1 MRDDQIRYEALRRRV
16 ARRVRRRLW
25 LSLLWHTGLFIVLNS
40 VAWPLWLMTAP
51 WWSRWNLFP
60 LSFLWLGVLFLH
72 FVIFISNWAT
82 DLMRE
87 WESWREMERMVS
99 REDDSWVREREK
111 VKRDFARLSDD
122 GELEYYE
129 DDALYHKRR
138 ADAE

>member
-25 LSLLWHTGLFIVLNS
+25 RSLLWHTGLFILLNG
-40 VAWPLWLMTAP
+40 VAWALMIGRAGVGGYILIGLTALWLLA
-51 WWSRWNLFP
+51 L
-60 LSFLWLGVLFLH
+60 LIH
-72 FVIFISNWAT
+72 FVVFIGNWVT

-87 WESWREMERMVS
+87 SENWREIERMVD
-99 REDDSWVREREK
+99 RDEDDSWVREREK